1 MAQLANCIRC
11 NQVFAKTVR
20 DICQDCYR
28 EEERAFE
35 IVYKFL
41 SQRKNREATLQEIVE
56 ATKVDEELIIKFI
69 RTNRLQTSRF
79 PKLSYPC
86 EKCGIPIVT
95 GKLCANCSES
105 ILSEF
110 KQHESL
116 DRRQEKLEK
125 ERDRIDTYYSI
136 EKHKK

>member
-1 MAQLANCIRC
+1 MTQLANCARC

-20 DICQDCYR
+20 DICPDCYR
-28 EEERAFE
+28 EEEQAFQK
-35 IVYKFL
+35 VYRFL
-41 SQRKNREATLQEIVE
+41 SKRKNREATLQEIVK
-56 ATKVDEELIIKFI
+56 ATKVDEDLIIKFI

-86 EKCGIPIVT
+86 EKCGTPIVT
-95 GKLCANCSES
+95 GKLCANCSDS

-116 DRRQEKLEK
+116 EKRQERLQK
-125 ERDRIDTYYSI
+125 ERERIDTYYSI